1 MKRQGELVDQ
11 HEWCD
16 ICKVMC
22 KDFPAFH
29 LHKLQSKQHVCC
41 SVCARDFVT
50 RDGLNKHYNL
60 MHAAQQNLEC
70 PGCHENFTRVGGLIN
85 HIEHKL
91 CPVIDA
97 ERFEQER
104 LRKQDWHENYEN
116 ARTFAEY
123 GPGYEDLA
131 DENRAAAI
139 AIRNP
144 NHVLTGVKF
153 PDIWTEASGDRD
165 GGARL
170 NLREDN
176 DDDLLVFESPKR
188 RDGWVEEEPVSKLK
202 PAPKFNLPRGNS
214 VQTRGFDK
222 VESFSPFTKPMPD
235 DIFETANV
243 IDASMSKQITENN
256 ATPADKPNVLSPYVP
271 GPWGTHND
279 AASFHGPEFDK
290 GWASLQN
297 SNVQKPALAV
307 SSNKPVSLTVTSSSS
322 WDTQQ
327 TTPIDPIQAL
337 ATNAWNNTEVPVTAL
352 DLNPSTTSTVSTQLL
367 FPEKDGVV
375 PPADLLALLTPTPQ
389 VPKEPGNDL
398 ERMEHDPDNPKF
410 NINKYWVSF
419 IRKYKCPHMGCRKSV
434 ESSKGFIS
442 HLKSPAHMNEKL
454 RCKGCL
460 RYFASATALTQH
472 SESQGVRC
480 NVRNTDNYNAI
491 VDEVTAGTTA
501 TAGRHEDDTV
511 RYVTNP
517 NAAIAGIRGGKALLN
532 ANRDANAA
540 ADARFYSYWDNKQIE
555 W

>member
-1 MKRQGELVDQ
+1 MNRRGELSDQ
-11 HEWCD
+11 REWCS

-29 LHKLQSKQHVCC
+29 LHKLQSKKHVCC

-60 MHAAQQNLEC
+60 MHAAQQNLKC
-70 PGCHENFTRVGGLIN
+70 PGCHETFTRVGGLIN
-85 HIEHKL
+85 HIEHEL

-123 GPGYEDLA
+123 GPGYEYLA

-144 NHVLTGVKF
+144 NHVFTGVKF

-165 GGARL
+165 GGACL
-170 NLREDN
+170 NIREEDN
-176 DDDLLVFESPKR
+176 DEDLLVFESPKR

-202 PAPKFNLPRGNS
+202 PAPKIDLPIDKS
-214 VQTRGFDK
+214 AQTPGFDK
-222 VESFSPFTKPMPD
+222 VESFCPFTTPMPD
-235 DIFETANV
+235 DVFETANLV
-243 IDASMSKQITENN
+243 DASMSKQLTENN
-256 ATPADKPNVLSPYVP
+256 TTPAAKLDVLSPYVP
-271 GPWGTHND
+271 GPWGTQKI
-279 AASFHGPEFDK
+279 AASFHRPESDK
-290 GWASLQN
+290 SWASSQN
-297 SNVQKPALAV
+297 SSVQKPALAV
-307 SSNKPVSLTVTSSSS
+307 SSNKPVSFTVTSSTS

-327 TTPIDPIQAL
+327 TTLIDPIQAL
-337 ATNAWNNTEVPVTAL
+337 TTNAWNKTEVPVIPL
-352 DLNPSTTSTVSTQLL
+352 DLNPSTTSTVSSQLS

-389 VPKEPGNDL
+389 APKEPRNDL
-398 ERMEHDPDNPKF
+398 ECVEHDPDNPKF
-410 NINKYWVSF
+410 NINKYWVPF
-419 IRKYKCPHMGCRKSV
+419 IRKKSV
-434 ESSKGFIS
+434 GAPKGFIS

-517 NAAIAGIRGGKALLN
+517 NAAIAGIRGGKALLD

-540 ADARFYSYWDNKQIE
+540 ADARFNSYWDNKQIE